1 MVNGAKRR
9 KFKMENLTDLLS
21 ITYNNVHPQKGKVLI
36 SQPFMSD
43 GCFRRSVVLLT
54 EYSKKSTIGFVLNKP
69 LLITIGDLTD
79 DFPAG
84 DFQLSIGGP
93 VATNTL
99 HYLHTFA
106 HIPDA
111 IEVVNGIY
119 WGGKIETVRQL
130 LSISIMKPEN
140 IRFFLGYSGWTAG
153 QLENELKSNSWIVGD
168 IRPTHIIR
176 PSFDLWQDSVKNI
189 GGPYNIWTTFPE
201 NPGYY

>member
-1 MVNGAKRR
+1 
-9 KFKMENLTDLLS
+9 MENLTDLLN
-21 ITYNNVHPQKGKVLI
+21 ITYNKVRPQKGKVLI

-54 EYSKKSTIGFVLNKP
+54 EYSKDAATGFVLNKP
-69 LLITIGDLTD
+69 LLLSIDDLTD
-79 DFPAG
+79 DFPAD

-93 VATNTL
+93 VAVNTL

-119 WGGKIETVRQL
+119 WGGKIEVVRQL
-130 LSISIMKPEN
+130 LSISVMKSEN

-153 QLENELKSNSWIVGD
+153 QLDNELKNNSWLVGD
-168 IRPTHIIR
+168 IQPAQIIQL
-176 PSFDLWQDSVKNI
+176 SHDLWQESVKRI
-189 GGPYNIWTTFPE
+189 GKPYQLWTTFPE
-201 NPGYY
+201 NPGYN

>member
-1 MVNGAKRR
+1 
-9 KFKMENLTDLLS
+9 MENLTDLLN
-21 ITYNNVHPQKGKVLI
+21 ITYNKVRPQRGKVLI

-54 EYSKKSTIGFVLNKP
+54 EYSQKSAIGFVLNKP
-69 LLITIGDLTD
+69 LLITIDDLTD
-79 DFPAG
+79 DFLDG

-93 VATNTL
+93 VAMDTL

-119 WGGKIETVRQL
+119 WGGNIEKVRQL
-130 LSISIMKPEN
+130 ISISVMKPDN

-153 QLENELKSNSWIVGD
+153 QLDHELKNNSWLVGD
-168 IRPTHIIR
+168 IRPSKIIS
-176 PSFDLWQDSVKNI
+176 PSFDLWQESVKNI
-189 GGPYNIWTTFPE
+189 GTPYHIWTTFPE
-201 NPGYY
+201 NPGYN